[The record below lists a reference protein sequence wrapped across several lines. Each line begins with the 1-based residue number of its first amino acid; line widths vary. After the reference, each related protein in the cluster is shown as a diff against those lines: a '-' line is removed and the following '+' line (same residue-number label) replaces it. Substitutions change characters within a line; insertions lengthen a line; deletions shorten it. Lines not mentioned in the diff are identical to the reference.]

1 MNTLSMKTWSTLRT
15 RSVLAA
21 AAVAAMLA
29 AGCSTMAEPNSALD
43 RAHASYRVLQADPQ
57 VTLLAPAEMSQAG
70 EALRTADTAWT
81 QREKQR
87 TVDHLAYLAQQRIA
101 IARETASTKI
111 WENAMAAA
119 KAGSVAEKARAET
132 NQARGETDK
141 ARSDVA
147 IAQRNTQ
154 DKTIQLAVAQAGAQ
168 QDKARATELEMQL
181 KDLNAKQTDRGDVI
195 TLGDVLFDS
204 NRAELRSGGL
214 RDVTKLVNFFKT
226 HPKRTALI
234 EGFTDSQGSE
244 TFNIDL
250 SQRRAAAVRDAL
262 IVQGVVSD
270 RLSTHGYGEAYP
282 ASTNETVA
290 GRQTNRRV
298 EIVLSGEDGIVKAR

>member
-1 MNTLSMKTWSTLRT
+1 MNTLSMKTWSTLRV

-29 AGCSTMAEPNSALD
+29 GCGTMVEPNSALD
-43 RAHASYRVLQADPQ
+43 RAHASYRALQSDPQ

-119 KAGSVAEKARAET
+119 KAGSAAEKARAET
-132 NQARGETDK
+132 DK
-141 ARSDVA
+141 ARGDVA

-154 DKTIQLAVAQAGAQ
+154 DKAIQLAVAQAGAQ

-214 RDVTKLVNFFKT
+214 RDMAKLVNFFKQ

-262 IVQGVVSD
+262 IVQGVVGD
-270 RLSTHGYGEAYP
+270 RLSIHGYGEAYP

-298 EIVLSGEDGIVKAR
+298 EIVLSGEDGMVKAR